1 MRKLSIRQYAVIRT
15 GLKRGS
21 CIAGCPELSGCT
33 SLSGTLSGV
42 VIGAGFVQVLVLQ
55 GIITLSD
62 YLVGRETDGI

>member
-21 CIAGCPELSGCT
+21 CIAGCPEFSGCT
-33 SLSGTLSGV
+33 SLSGV
-42 VIGAGFVQVLVLQ
+42 VIDAGFVQVLVLQ